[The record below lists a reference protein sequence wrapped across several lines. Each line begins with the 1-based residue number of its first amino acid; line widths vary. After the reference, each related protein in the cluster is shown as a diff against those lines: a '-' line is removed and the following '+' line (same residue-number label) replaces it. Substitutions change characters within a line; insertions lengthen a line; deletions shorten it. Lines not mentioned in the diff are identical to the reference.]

1 MNPSSPTAMSN
12 RLQEYIHYSELK
24 KLAYAI
30 AGLQQEKMF
39 YSLAVLSFFPGEGKT
54 LFCAALA
61 MAYAETCHEKVLVI
75 DTTTIQNKR
84 SLVLRDCFNGST
96 PLIDIMSLDEL
107 RKKVS
112 NGNGSASANRFPE
125 NDGPALDS
133 EVVHDR
139 EIHLTTGKENDFSLL
154 KKVTKDRSWHHGL
167 MILDTAPLHARNRGN
182 IDPSL
187 VARLSDASV
196 LVASRKFLDAPNLTN
211 SLKVLEDPSLHL
223 LGMVSNEGLPL

>member
-1 MNPSSPTAMSN
+1 MNLSLPTAMPS

-24 KLAYAI
+24 QLAYTI

-54 LFCAALA
+54 LFCAAMA
-61 MAYAETCHEKVLVI
+61 MAYAETCREKVLVV
-75 DTTTIQNKR
+75 DTTTILNKR
-84 SLVLRDCFNGST
+84 SLVLRQCFNGST

-107 RKKVS
+107 RKGS
-112 NGNGSASANRFPE
+112 NGNGNASANRFPE
-125 NDGPALDS
+125 DDGPALDS

-154 KKVTKDRSWHHGL
+154 KKVAKDRSRQYGL
-167 MILDTAPLHARNRGN
+167 VLLDTAPLHVRNRGN
-182 IDPSL
+182 IDASL

-196 LVASRKFLDAPNLTN
+196 LVSSRKFLDAPNLTT

-223 LGMVSNEGLPL
+223 LGIVSNEGIPS